1 MSKIKLIIVSLVAA
15 LGFIL
20 AAPSVT
26 MAQSSPADE
35 IRDGVNAIDSDNKS
49 PSLGSQIE
57 IVVNILLFILGAIAV
72 VMIIIGGIRYATSN
86 GDSSQIKTAK
96 DTILYAV
103 VGLIV
108 AIMAYAIVGWV
119 VQQFIPET

>member
-1 MSKIKLIIVSLVAA
+1 MNKIKLMVISLVALFGSA
-15 LGFIL
+15 LMV
-20 AAPSVT
+20 PSVV
-26 MAQSSPADE
+26 MAQSPADE
-35 IRDGVNAIDSDNKS
+35 INKGVDAIDSEEGS
-49 PSLGSQIE
+49 PELADQIR

-103 VGLIV
+103 IGLIV
-108 AIMAYAIVGWV
+108 AILAYAIVDWV
-119 VQQFIPET
+119 IHQFIPE

>member
-1 MSKIKLIIVSLVAA
+1 MNKIKVVVISLVALFGFA
-15 LGFIL
+15 L
-20 AAPSVT
+20 AVPSVA
-26 MAQSSPADE
+26 MAQSPAGE
-35 IRDGVNAIDSDNKS
+35 IDKGIDAIDGEEEA

-119 VQQFIPET
+119 VDQF